1 MSEGGT
7 FSLCANDSE
16 VWIYQSSFSD
26 SFAWRAAASVIEEA
40 AAKALGAKP
49 SRGGRGSTRWTLPG
63 VHPVRLGAV
72 LDFCRQALAG
82 LRAAGLAPDFA
93 LAAPDIADWPSAAY
107 VEDIPEHQA
116 RAMVIRDG
124 YNMLVEIRDLLV
136 VDKEAADKAMTP
148 KAVTIEP
155 AEPDDPALAG
165 LSEEL
170 DAAASP
176 EPVAER
182 GLVAIIDRLRSELEE
197 NQISDAEA
205 AMKLAEAVIKRGAT
219 FRRSVFEQM
228 VSGIRRGS

>member
-7 FSLCANDSE
+7 FSLCANDTE
-16 VWIYQSSFSD
+16 VWIYQSSFSE

-49 SRGGRGSTRWTLPG
+49 SRGGRGSTRWSLPG
-63 VHPVRLGAV
+63 IHPVRLGAV

-82 LRAAGLAPDFA
+82 LRAAGLAPDFG
-93 LAAPDIADWPSAAY
+93 LAAPDIQEWPSSAY

-116 RAMVIRDG
+116 RAMIIRDG
-124 YNMLVEIRDLLV
+124 YNMLVEIRDLV
-136 VDKEAADKAMTP
+136 FADKPEVTP
-148 KAVTIEP
+148 KAVSIEP
-155 AEPDDPALAG
+155 AEEPADPALEG

-170 DAAASP
+170 DAVAAP
-176 EPVAER
+176 EPAR
-182 GLVAIIDRLRSELEE
+182 GLVAVIDRLRAELEE

-205 AMKLAEAVIKRGAT
+205 AMKLAGAVIKRGAT

-228 VSGIRRGS
+228 VSGIRRVS